1 MSDVET
7 DHLGTFLR
15 FADAVQANAE
25 NARRP
30 AYAEVCPCGGSVET
44 SRDVPA
50 AERRRIRE
58 AFAYRHRDCA
68 TPHRRA
74 TPAGTDSADG
84 AESER

>member
-1 MSDVET
+1 MGEER

-25 NARRP
+25 SARRP
-30 AYAEVCPCGGSVET
+30 AYAETCPCAGSVEV

-68 TPHRRA
+68 TPTPRESA
-74 TPAGTDSADG
+74 TSAADG
-84 AESER
+84 GEEDR